1 LTNYLLSEGANRDL
15 ESVWDYIAEDNIAAA
30 DQWLATSFDVFEMI
44 AQNLRVGHER
54 RDLTAHAVS
63 FCPINAYLIIYRV
76 KSNLTEIVAATQGGR
91 DIPAFLDRRL

>member
-1 LTNYLLSEGANRDL
+1 LTNYLLSEGADRDL
-15 ESVWDYIAEDNIAAA
+15 KSVWDYIADAAA